1 MRIFLA
7 GASGVIGQ
15 HLVPSLVAEGHDVAG
30 MTRTP
35 GKADWLRQVGAEPVV
50 CDVFDRDALFEVVD
64 RFAPEVV
71 IHQLTDLP
79 DDPTHVLAHAAANN
93 RIRREGT
100 TNLVDAAQACGVR
113 VIAQSVAWLLPGDSG
128 VAVEFHERTVLDA
141 GGVIVRYGRFFGPG
155 TYFEGEPPP
164 VPRVHVAQAASRTLA
179 ALDAPS
185 GVIMIVEIPPSC

>member
-100 TNLVDAAQACGVR
+100 TNLVDAAQACGVP

-155 TYFEGEPPP
+155 TYFEDEPPP
-164 VPRVHVAQAASRTLA
+164 APRVHVAQAASRTLA

-185 GVIMIVEIPPSC
+185 GAIVIVEIPPNC

>member
-15 HLVPSLVAEGHDVAG
+15 HLAPLLVAEGHDVAG

-50 CDVFDRDALFEVVD
+50 CDVFDRDTLFEVVD
-64 RFAPEVV
+64 RFAPDVV

-79 DDPTHVLAHAAANN
+79 DDPAHILAHATANN
-93 RIRREGT
+93 RMRREGT

-113 VIAQSVAWLLPGDSG
+113 VIAQSVAWQLPGDGG

-141 GGVIVRYGRFFGPG
+141 GALSCATAGSSVPAPTSRMSRHQSRASTWRKPLVGPW
-155 TYFEGEPPP
+155 
-164 VPRVHVAQAASRTLA
+164 PRSTPRAA
-179 ALDAPS
+179 
-185 GVIMIVEIPPSC
+185 

>member
-15 HLVPSLVAEGHDVAG
+15 HLVPLLVREGHDVAG

-64 RFAPEVV
+64 RFDPDVV

-79 DDPTHVLAHAAANN
+79 DDPTHILAHAAANN
-93 RIRREGT
+93 RMRREGT

-113 VIAQSVAWLLPGDSG
+113 VIAQSVAWLLSGDSG
-128 VAVEFHERTVLDA
+128 AAVEFHERTVLEA
-141 GGVIVRYGRFFGPG
+141 GGVIVRYGRLFGPG

-164 VPRVHVAQAASRTLA
+164 APRVHVADAARWTLA

-185 GVIMIVEIPPSC
+185 GAILIVEIPFSC

>member
-15 HLVPSLVAEGHDVAG
+15 HLVPLLVAEGHDVVG

-35 GKADWLRQVGAEPVV
+35 GKADWLRRVGAGPVV
-50 CDVFDRDALFEVVD
+50 CDVFDRDALFEVMD
-64 RFAPEVV
+64 QFAPDVV
-71 IHQLTDLP
+71 VHQLTDLP
-79 DDPTHVLAHAAANN
+79 DDPAQVLAHATANN
-93 RIRREGT
+93 RMRREGT

-113 VIAQSVAWLLPGDSG
+113 VIAQSVAWLLPGEGG

-141 GGVIVRYGRFFGPG
+141 GGVIIRYGRLFGPG

-164 VPRVHVAQAASRTLA
+164 SPRVHVADAARLSLA
-179 ALDAPS
+179 ALDAPN
-185 GVIMIVEIPPSC
+185 GAILNIEDRTN

>member
-15 HLVPSLVAEGHDVAG
+15 HLVPLLVGEGHDVAG

-64 RFAPEVV
+64 RFDPDVV

-79 DDPTHVLAHAAANN
+79 DDPAHILAHAAANN
-93 RIRREGT
+93 RMRREGT

-113 VIAQSVAWLLPGDSG
+113 VIAQSVAWLLPGDGG
-128 VAVEFHERTVLDA
+128 VAVQFHERTVLDA
-141 GGVIVRYGRFFGPG
+141 GGVVVRYGRFFGPG

-185 GVIMIVEIPPSC
+185 GVIMIVEIPPSS